1 MADWTGG
8 TTGALGGASTG
19 ATVGSVIPGVGT
31 AIGAGIGGLVG
42 GVAGLFGGKKKK
54 KKKVSS
60 LDKRQ
65 QELNKQ
71 QYEAVLGKGPL
82 ADLYN
87 YDPEAANAVFDQNQ
101 ARVAYR
107 DLNEKAIPSVTGQFR
122 NQGLMNSS
130 YAGDAIGRL
139 TRDVQEKLMGERAAF
154 LYGEQQDAR
163 NARRNAIEGLQNR
176 QTFAYDTSAG
186 NRGFDINSVLKS
198 VTPEMTDQISD
209 YFKPKPKVG

>member
-8 TTGALGGASTG
+8 ATGALSGASTG
-19 ATVGSVIPGVGT
+19 ATIGSVIPGVGT
-31 AIGAGIGGLVG
+31 AIGAGIGGLFG
-42 GVAGLFGGKKKK
+42 GVAGLFGSKKKK

-65 QELNKQ
+65 QQLNKQ
-71 QYEAVLGKGPL
+71 QHDSILGKGPL

-107 DLNEKAIPSVTGQFR
+107 DLNEKAIPSLTGSFR
-122 NQGLMNSS
+122 KEGLMNSS

-139 TRDVQEKLMGERAAF
+139 TRDVQETLMGERSKF
-154 LYGEQQDAR
+154 LYDEQKDAR
-163 NARRNAIEGLQNR
+163 TARRGAVENLQNR
-176 QTFAYDTSAG
+176 QTFAYDKNASG
-186 NRGFDINSVLKS
+186 GGGFDINSVLKS
-198 VTPEMTDQISD
+198 VTPEMTDQIAN
-209 YFKPKPKVG
+209 YFKPKV